1 MRAPLT
7 QFHSVAAAF
16 GAAMLSILLTAAPL
30 PAQSP
35 EDMDSLFSELS
46 SLQGDG
52 WMRAQSDIQ
61 RIWSRSGSAALDLL
75 LMRGEAALDAGD
87 IPAAIGHLTALTEN
101 APDFAAGWAA
111 RAVAFYLAG
120 ETGPAMADLAQAL
133 RLEPR
138 HWPSVTLLA
147 TILEDMGQTDRAL
160 DAYRKSLAINPHQ
173 DEAEDGVARLM
184 AADQGQGV

>member
-1 MRAPLT
+1 
-7 QFHSVAAAF
+7 
-16 GAAMLSILLTAAPL
+16 
-30 PAQSP
+30 
-35 EDMDSLFSELS
+35 MDSLFSELS
-46 SLQGDG
+46 SQQGDG
-52 WMRAQSDIQ
+52 WMRAQSDIE

-87 IPAAIGHLTALTEN
+87 VPAAIGHLTALTEN
-101 APDFAAGWAA
+101 APDFAVGWAA

-160 DAYRKSLAINPHQ
+160 DAYRESLAINPHQ

-184 AADQGQGV
+184 AADQGQDV

>member
-1 MRAPLT
+1 MRVPMT
-7 QFHSVAAAF
+7 QFHPAATAF
-16 GAAMLSILLTAAPL
+16 GAAMLSILLTAAPV

-35 EDMDSLFSELS
+35 DEMDSLFSELS
-46 SLQGDG
+46 SDQGDG
-52 WMRAQSDIQ
+52 WMRAQSDIE

-87 IPAAIGHLTALTEN
+87 VEAAIGHLTALTEN

-111 RAVAFYLAG
+111 RAVAFQLAG
-120 ETGPAMADLAQAL
+120 QTGPALADLSQAL

-147 TILEDMGQTDRAL
+147 TILEDMGEDGRAL
-160 DAYRKSLAINPHQ
+160 AAYRESLAINPNQ
-173 DEAEDGVARLM
+173 AEAEDGIARLL
-184 AADQGQGV
+184 AADQGQDA